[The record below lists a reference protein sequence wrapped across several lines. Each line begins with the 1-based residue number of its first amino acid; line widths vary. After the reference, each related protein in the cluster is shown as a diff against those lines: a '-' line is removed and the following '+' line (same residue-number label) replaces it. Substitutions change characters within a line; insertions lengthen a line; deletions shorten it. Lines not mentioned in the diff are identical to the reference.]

1 VDPFANAY
9 EPVDSPCTAG
19 DEGLPGLMAE
29 RSSARMAYVRAKI
42 QRDAAAVYYDSVLD
56 GGTEVTR
63 PAWDAFQAAQAAMD
77 LAGDRLS
84 VASEVII
91 DILRR

>member
-9 EPVDSPCTAG
+9 QQANDRVTAG
-19 DEGLPGLMAE
+19 DEGLPSVMGE
-29 RSSARMAYVRAKI
+29 RSRARLAYTKARF

-56 GGTEVTR
+56 GGTELTR

-77 LAGDRLS
+77 AAADRLN
-84 VASEVII
+84 VACEVII

>member
-9 EPVDSPCTAG
+9 QQANDRVPAG
-19 DEGLPGLMAE
+19 DEGLPSLMAE
-29 RSSARMAYVRAKI
+29 RSSARSAHTKARF

-63 PAWDAFQAAQAAMD
+63 PAWDAFQAAQASMD
-77 LAGDRLS
+77 AAADRLNT
-84 VASEVII
+84 ACEVII
-91 DILRR
+91 DVLRR